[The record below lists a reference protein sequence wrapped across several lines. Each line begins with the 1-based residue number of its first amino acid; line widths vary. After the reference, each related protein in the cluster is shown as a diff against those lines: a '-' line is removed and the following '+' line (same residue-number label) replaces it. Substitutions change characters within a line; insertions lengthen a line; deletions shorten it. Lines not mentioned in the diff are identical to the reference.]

1 MKTNMYE
8 KLQQIAKPYTLL
20 YVEDDESILQVMQSI
35 LSTFFGTLLV
45 AKNGQEGLAI
55 FHEKKPDLI
64 ITDISMPLMNGI
76 DMIKAIRQNDKEI
89 PIMVNS
95 AFSDKEYLLDS
106 IYVGVDRYTI
116 KPIKHDEFLESLYFL
131 LTKLKQKDEA
141 DMYEKI
147 QWQTKINQ
155 ASTHMLTSMIEAYPH
170 PTLIYNEQA
179 MLHLANTSAMAL
191 FDFTSLKN
199 ENIKSTMA
207 ELFIKKEGYLSD
219 LMLLEEGNLSNN
231 RVMVK
236 TKRAKKIYIVSKRA
250 IDTDVFGKLFVYS
263 FTDITRIEYEKQK
276 SQNLSMYL
284 REIYRF
290 SVQQT
295 PQRKME
301 APLHVKEDTP
311 IKEQNYD
318 QIRLQAMHY
327 TQKTSAMSYVREV
340 GEDILEELSE
350 MDELEGEI
358 KEQIHALEDHFA
370 LETLYGV
377 AHNFTQYS
385 KTIGRLFDFKDIA
398 FSLEKLST
406 LLLNLQESGYE
417 KRKITLLLSGIAED
431 LKQWRKMI
439 FTTQEALDI
448 HYLDASLLSSCLQIE
463 KEFSEDGGLD
473 DGGDLDLF

>member
-1 MKTNMYE
+1 MNSSMYE
-8 KLQQIAKPYTLL
+8 KLQQIAKSYTLL
-20 YVEDDESILQVMQSI
+20 YVEDDEAILQVMQSI
-35 LSTFFGTLLV
+35 LSVFFGTLLV
-45 AKNGQEGLAI
+45 AKNGKEGLAL
-55 FHEKKPDLI
+55 FHEKQPDLI
-64 ITDISMPLMNGI
+64 ITDISMPFMNGI
-76 DMIKAIRQNDKEI
+76 DMVKAIRQSDKEI

-141 DMYEKI
+141 YMYEKI
-147 QWQTKINQ
+147 EWQTKINQ
-155 ASTHMLTSMIEAYPH
+155 ASTQMLTSMIEAYPH

-199 ENIKSTMA
+199 ENMKPTMT

-219 LMLLEEGNLSNN
+219 LMLLEEGDLSHN

-236 TKRAKKIYIVSKRA
+236 TKRAKKIFIVSKRT

-284 REIYRF
+284 REISRF
-290 SVQQT
+290 TVHKTLRQ
-295 PQRKME
+295 KME
-301 APLHVKEDTP
+301 EPLHVKE
-311 IKEQNYD
+311 QSYD
-318 QIRLQAMHY
+318 QIRLEAMHY

-340 GEDILEELSE
+340 GEDVLEELSE
-350 MDELEGEI
+350 MDELEGEV
-358 KEQIHALEDHFA
+358 KEQIHALEDHFS

-377 AHNFTQYS
+377 AHNLAQYS
-385 KTIGRLFDFKDIA
+385 KTIGRLFDFNDIA

-439 FTTQEALDI
+439 FISQEALDI

-463 KEFSEDGGLD
+463 KEFTQGHNTD